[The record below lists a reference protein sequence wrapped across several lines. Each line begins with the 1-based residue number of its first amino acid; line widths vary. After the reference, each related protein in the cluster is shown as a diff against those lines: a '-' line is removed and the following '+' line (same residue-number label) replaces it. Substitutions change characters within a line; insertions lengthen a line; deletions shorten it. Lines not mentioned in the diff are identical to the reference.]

1 MPYNQNGPN
10 ASADVGNYNDI
21 QRDQNNRFIRALV
34 HGQSQT
40 YQADTIIINIRSD
53 SVAESSAQQ
62 TFQPVAGP
70 SNKVPSVAVQCP
82 LQSWQRK
89 VIAAVDD
96 TSRLII
102 SIVRLLA
109 NRMES
114 FDSCRDLKLSLELLF
129 HAIVMSRLAALETFE
144 PRGSDLASTVE
155 PAILECLGTL
165 RELFVNLQG
174 YPEGPSVTGV
184 LWNNAPRRF
193 QRQELCR
200 MNKRLEKHR
209 VALIE
214 SLALSSYVQYLYRQI
229 INLS

>member
-1 MPYNQNGPN
+1 MPFNQNGPD
-10 ASADVGNYNDI
+10 ASADVGNYSDI
-21 QRDQNNRFIRALV
+21 QRDQDNKFIRAIV
-34 HGQSQT
+34 HGQNQT

-53 SVAESSAQQ
+53 SVAESSAQR

-70 SNKVPSVAVQCP
+70 SNEAPSVAVQCP

-129 HAIVMSRLAALETFE
+129 HTIVMSRLAALEIVE
-144 PRGSDLASTVE
+144 PRSSDLASTVE
-155 PAILECLGTL
+155 PAILECLGSL
-165 RELFVNLQG
+165 RELFVKLQA
-174 YPEGPSVTGV
+174 YQEGHGVTSIP
-184 LWNNAPRRF
+184 WNNTPRRF

-200 MNKRLEKHR
+200 MKKRLETHQ
-209 VALIE
+209 VALME
-214 SLALSSYVQYLYRQI
+214 FLALNSYVRYPYR
-229 INLS
+229 

>member
-1 MPYNQNGPN
+1 MPFNQNGPR
-10 ASADVGNYNDI
+10 ASADFQGNYHDV
-21 QRDQNNRFIRALV
+21 QGDQDNSSTRTIMHSQN
-34 HGQSQT
+34 QT
-40 YQADTIIINIRSD
+40 YQADTIIIIRSD
-53 SVAESSAQQ
+53 SVAESSAQR

-70 SNKVPSVAVQCP
+70 SNEAPSIAVQCP

-96 TSRLII
+96 TSCLII

-129 HAIVMSRLAALETFE
+129 HTIVMSRLAALEISE
-144 PRGSDLASTVE
+144 PRSSDLASTVE

-165 RELFVNLQG
+165 RELFVKLQA
-174 YPEGPSVTGV
+174 YQEGHGV
-184 LWNNAPRRF
+184 ISIPWNNTPRRF

-200 MNKRLEKHR
+200 MKKRLETHQ
-209 VALIE
+209 VALME
-214 SLALSSYVQYLYRQI
+214 FLALNSYVRYPYR
-229 INLS
+229 

>member
-1 MPYNQNGPN
+1 MPFNQNGPRP
-10 ASADVGNYNDI
+10 SADFQGNYHDV
-21 QRDQNNRFIRALV
+21 QGDQDNSSTRTIMHSQN
-34 HGQSQT
+34 QT

-53 SVAESSAQQ
+53 PVAASSAQR

-70 SNKVPSVAVQCP
+70 SNEAPSVAVQCP

-129 HAIVMSRLAALETFE
+129 HTIVMSRLAALEIFE
-144 PRGSDLASTVE
+144 PRSSDLASTVE

-165 RELFVNLQG
+165 RELFVKLRGYQG
-174 YPEGPSVTGV
+174 LSVTGI
-184 LWNNAPRRF
+184 LWNNAPKRF

-200 MNKRLEKHR
+200 MKKRLETHQ
-209 VALIE
+209 VALVEI
-214 SLALSSYVQYLYRQI
+214 LALNSCVRYTYRQI

>member
-1 MPYNQNGPN
+1 MPFNQNGPD

-21 QRDQNNRFIRALV
+21 QRDQDNKFIRAIV
-34 HGQSQT
+34 HGHNQT

-53 SVAESSAQQ
+53 SVAESSAQR

-70 SNKVPSVAVQCP
+70 SNEAPSVAVQCP

-89 VIAAVDD
+89 IIAAVDD
-96 TSRLII
+96 TSLLII

-129 HAIVMSRLAALETFE
+129 HTIVMSRLAALEIVE
-144 PRGSDLASTVE
+144 PRSSDLASTVE

-165 RELFVNLQG
+165 REFFVKLQG
-174 YPEGPSVTGV
+174 YQEGHSVTSIP
-184 LWNNAPRRF
+184 WNNAPRRF

-200 MNKRLEKHR
+200 MKKRLETHQ
-209 VALIE
+209 VALME
-214 SLALSSYVQYLYRQI
+214 FLALNSYVRYLYR
-229 INLS
+229 

>member
-1 MPYNQNGPN
+1 MPFNQNGPD

-21 QRDQNNRFIRALV
+21 QRDQDNKFIRAIV
-34 HGQSQT
+34 HGQNQT

-53 SVAESSAQQ
+53 SVAESSAQR

-70 SNKVPSVAVQCP
+70 SNEAPSVAVQCP

-89 VIAAVDD
+89 IIAAVDD

-114 FDSCRDLKLSLELLF
+114 YDSCRDLKLSLELLF
-129 HAIVMSRLAALETFE
+129 HTIVMSRLAALEIFE
-144 PRGSDLASTVE
+144 PRGSDLAGTAE

-165 RELFVNLQG
+165 RELFVKLRGYQG
-174 YPEGPSVTGV
+174 LSITGIP
-184 LWNNAPRRF
+184 WNNAPRRF

-200 MNKRLEKHR
+200 MKKRLETHQ
-209 VALIE
+209 VALME
-214 SLALSSYVQYLYRQI
+214 FLALNSYVRYPYRQI
-229 INLS
+229 FNLS

>member
-1 MPYNQNGPN
+1 MPFNQNGPD
-10 ASADVGNYNDI
+10 ASTDVGNYNDI
-21 QRDQNNRFIRALV
+21 QRDQDNKFIRAIV
-34 HGQSQT
+34 HGQNQT
-40 YQADTIIINIRSD
+40 YQADTIIINIHSD
-53 SVAESSAQQ
+53 SVAESSAQR

-70 SNKVPSVAVQCP
+70 SNEAPSVAVQCP

-129 HAIVMSRLAALETFE
+129 HTIVMSRLAALEIVE
-144 PRGSDLASTVE
+144 PRSSNLASTVE
-155 PAILECLGTL
+155 PAILECLGSL
-165 RELFVNLQG
+165 RELFVKLQA
-174 YPEGPSVTGV
+174 YQEGHGVTSIP
-184 LWNNAPRRF
+184 WNNTPRRF

-200 MNKRLEKHR
+200 MKKRLETHQ
-209 VALIE
+209 VALME
-214 SLALSSYVQYLYRQI
+214 FLALNSYVRYPYR
-229 INLS
+229 

>member
-1 MPYNQNGPN
+1 MPFNQNGPD
-10 ASADVGNYNDI
+10 ASADVGNYSDI
-21 QRDQNNRFIRALV
+21 QRDQDNKFIRAIV
-34 HGQSQT
+34 HGQNQT

-53 SVAESSAQQ
+53 SVAESSAQR

-70 SNKVPSVAVQCP
+70 SNEAPSVAVQCP

-89 VIAAVDD
+89 IIAAVDD

-129 HAIVMSRLAALETFE
+129 HTIVMSRLAALEIFE
-144 PRGSDLASTVE
+144 PRGSDLAGTVE

-165 RELFVNLQG
+165 RELFVKLRGYQG
-174 YPEGPSVTGV
+174 LSITGIP
-184 LWNNAPRRF
+184 WNNAPRRF

-200 MNKRLEKHR
+200 MKKRLETHQ
-209 VALIE
+209 VALME
-214 SLALSSYVQYLYRQI
+214 FLALNSYVRYPYWQI